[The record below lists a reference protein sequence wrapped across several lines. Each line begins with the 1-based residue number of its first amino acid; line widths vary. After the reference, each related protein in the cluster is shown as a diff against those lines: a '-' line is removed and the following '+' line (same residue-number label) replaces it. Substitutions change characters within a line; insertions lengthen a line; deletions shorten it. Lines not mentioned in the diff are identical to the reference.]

1 MLRRMGLVLAVC
13 AWTLGTVSMPS
24 IASAQTGDA
33 AAAQTAFDEGQ
44 ALMKQRRYAEAC
56 AKFQSSHRIDP
67 RPGTALNLAD
77 CYEQNGQLASAWAR
91 YVEAS
96 EMAARENQRERERY
110 AREHAKALLP
120 KLAKLSVKSNGLPS
134 GAVVKRDGVV
144 IDMAM
149 LGSAVPV
156 DAGEHTVDVEID
168 GRPVWSTSVKVT
180 PATSAEVQVPDKN
193 DPLWATAA
201 PPPSPAKTAERP
213 APATPAEPAPPPP
226 QGKTWSTQ
234 RTLAVVAAG
243 VGAVGLGAGTFF
255 ALSASSK
262 WSDAKDGCQPNGCP
276 RDSVDK
282 GDDARS
288 QANVATAAFIVGGLA
303 LAGAGVLWFTAP
315 SSERGAG
322 VGVVPMGDVRSGT
335 AGLMAHGRF

>member
-1 MLRRMGLVLAVC
+1 MRLVLAVC
-13 AWTLGTVSMPS
+13 AVTLGTSSVASM
-24 IASAQTGDA
+24 AWAQTGDA
-33 AAAQTAFDEGQ
+33 ASAQALFDEGQ
-44 ALMKQRRYAEAC
+44 ALMKQRRFAEAC
-56 AKFQSSHRIDP
+56 AKFQSSHRLEP

-77 CYEQNGQLASAWAR
+77 CYEANGQTASAWAR

-110 AREHAKALLP
+110 ARDHAKALLP

-144 IDMAM
+144 LDMAM

-156 DAGEHTVDVEID
+156 DAGEHTVDVEIG
-168 GRPVWSTSVKVT
+168 GRPVWSTSVKVA
-180 PATSAEVQVPDKN
+180 PSTSAEVQVPDKN

-201 PPPSPAKTAERP
+201 AAAPPPAPTKDAERP
-213 APATPAEPAPPPP
+213 APAATNEPVSPPPP
-226 QGKTWSTQ
+226 AKTWSTQ

-243 VGAVGLGAGTFF
+243 VGVVGLGAGTFF
-255 ALSASSK
+255 ALSANSK
-262 WSDAKDGCQPNGCP
+262 WSDAKDQCQPNGCP

-282 GDDARS
+282 GNDARS
-288 QANVATAAFIVGGLA
+288 QANVATAAFIVGGVA

-322 VGVVPMGDVRSGT
+322 VGIVPMGDARSGT

>member
-1 MLRRMGLVLAVC
+1 MAM
-13 AWTLGTVSMPS
+13 
-24 IASAQTGDA
+24 AQTGDA
-33 AAAQTAFDEGQ
+33 ASAQALFDEGQ
-44 ALMKQRRYAEAC
+44 ALMKQRRYGEAC

-77 CYEQNGQLASAWAR
+77 CYEANGQMASAWAR

-96 EMAARENQRERERY
+96 EMAARENQRDRERY
-110 AREHAKALLP
+110 ARDHAKALLP
-120 KLAKLSVKSNGLPS
+120 RLAKLSVKSNGLPP

-144 IDMAM
+144 LDMSM
-149 LGSAVPV
+149 LGSSVPV
-156 DAGEHTVDVEID
+156 DAGEHTVDVEIG
-168 GRPVWSTSVKVT
+168 GRPAWSTSVTVT
-180 PATSAEVQVPDKN
+180 PATNAEVQVPDKN

-201 PPPSPAKTAERP
+201 PPPEKAKGAQPPPPATTASEP
-213 APATPAEPAPPPP
+213 APAAPA
-226 QGKTWSTQ
+226 KTWSTQ

-243 VGAVGLGAGTFF
+243 VGVVGLGAGTIF
-255 ALSASSK
+255 ALSANSK
-262 WSDAKDGCQPNGCP
+262 WSDAKEPCTPTGCP
-276 RDSVDK
+276 HDSVEK
-282 GDDARS
+282 GSDARS

-322 VGVVPMGDVRSGT
+322 VGIAPLGDVRSGT